1 MTFTANLG
9 AERPSSPTE
18 ASPGSGFAADRY
30 AQDRGNSAQP
40 GEHDP
45 QAKDLLE
52 RYLSEI
58 HSYRELGNVA
68 LRQLERRLE
77 ALSEHEEPFDAAEEM
92 RKADAAS
99 PRRHSLQQSALGE
112 AKGGNLN
119 DRLRELSA
127 YLHADLTKQDGPRGP
142 LRSEADQ
149 EQSFEPAPPATRPW
163 YAEAAGDAG
172 QAPRPA
178 AAPKPTPNAPILDRA
193 WFEDRFAVM
202 RGSIDQLAEK
212 IPTRRLETLETQF
225 QQLMERLDARE
236 TGKSMAAVEAGLK
249 KLAAY
254 LEDNKHWSAAQDA
267 RMNGVEERLD
277 RLSGLVAQSH
287 AALSATAKGLEIV
300 ARGTGANLAHNTAD
314 LVARKL
320 ETQLAMLDQSEPIA
334 MLSGEVSDIAN
345 QSRQFARSTDE
356 RLKQLQNCLDE
367 SLDRIDCLD
376 AKAEAPRSEK
386 RRPAETDDDSFDD
399 SYDGRMIAAARRAA
413 RLADGSAHDMPQDGE
428 PVRYQIPYGEFLPA
442 EERQNSRIGLVVAA
456 VILLLASAAMLY
468 LNLRDKGRGASLS
481 SAWLSYVLPERD
493 AGNTGNTELTTASVR
508 TQIINPDA
516 PESKTSGRLN
526 GSDWSLSVS
535 PRPGKAPA
543 PGAHATAAAEPVE
556 PAGDSTGGD
565 TLPFVDEGKT
575 DSLRSAAVA
584 GDADAQFSIGETY
597 LQGQNIDY
605 KLPVAERLSKAA
617 RWFRRAAEKG
627 HVPSQYRLAT
637 LYELGHGAPKDLA
650 EAMVWYRRAAEN
662 GHVKA
667 MHNLAVLSVIGDRRS
682 ANYLTAANWFSKAA
696 EHGLKDSQ
704 FNLGVLYERGLGVS
718 KDPAQAYRWFAL
730 AAKQGD
736 DKAAGKR
743 DLLAAEL
750 TAEELSAQGR
760 EMTAWTALEFDTE
773 ANSKAPEPPVEPAS
787 RRQAAVK
794 PRTPAPQPIKAAWS
808 TQLTTIDE
816 IAAEGQR
823 LLLKLGYSV
832 GQVDGIVGPRTAAAI
847 RAFEQK
853 IGAPATGRLT
863 EALVAKMAFAL

>member
-30 AQDRGNSAQP
+30 AQDSGNSAQP

-77 ALSEHEEPFDAAEEM
+77 ALSEQEEPFDAAEEM
-92 RKADAAS
+92 RRVAATS
-99 PRRHSLQQSALGE
+99 PRRSLRQSALGE

-127 YLHADLTKQDGPRGP
+127 YLHADLTKQDSPRGA

-149 EQSFEPAPPATRPW
+149 EQPIEPAPPPTRPW
-163 YAEAAGDAG
+163 YAEPAGDAG
-172 QAPRPA
+172 HAPRPA

-334 MLSGEVSDIAN
+334 ALSGEVSNISA
-345 QSRQFARSTDE
+345 QSKQFARSTDE
-356 RLKQLQNCLDE
+356 RLKQLQICLDE
-367 SLDRIDCLD
+367 SLDRIECLD
-376 AKAEAPRSEK
+376 ARTEAPRVEK
-386 RRPAETDDDSFDD
+386 SRSAETEEDSFDD

-413 RLADGSAHDMPQDGE
+413 RLADGSAEDLPRDGE

-442 EERQNSRIGLVVAA
+442 EERQNSRIGLVIAA

-468 LNLRDKGRGASLS
+468 LNLRDKGRSASLS

-493 AGNTGNTELTTASVR
+493 AGETGNTSLTTASVGTR
-508 TQIINPDA
+508 IIDPA
-516 PESKTSGRLN
+516 ATKSKAGGRLT
-526 GSDWSLSVS
+526 GDDWSLAVS
-535 PRPGKAPA
+535 PRPQAAPA
-543 PGAHATAAAEPVE
+543 PGAQAAATAE
-556 PAGDSTGGD
+556 PADGGD
-565 TLPFVDEGKT
+565 RLPLIGDGKT
-575 DSLRSAAVA
+575 DSLRSAAIA

-597 LQGQNIDY
+597 LQGQNTDH

-637 LYELGHGAPKDLA
+637 LYELGQGAPKDLA
-650 EAMVWYRRAAEN
+650 EAMVWYRRAAEK

-667 MHNLAVLSVIGDRRS
+667 MHNLAVLSVIGDMRS

-718 KDPAQAYRWFAL
+718 KDPARAYRWFAL

-750 TAEELSAQGR
+750 SAEELSAQGQ
-760 EMTAWTALEFDTE
+760 EMTAWTALEIDAE
-773 ANSKAPEPPVEPAS
+773 ANSKAPEPPVEPAG

-794 PRTPAPQPIKAAWS
+794 PKTPGPQLIKTAWS

-823 LLLKLGYSV
+823 LLLKLGYRV

-853 IGAPATGRLT
+853 IGAPTTGKLT
-863 EALVAKMAFAL
+863 EALVAKMAFLL

>member
-9 AERPSSPTE
+9 AERPSSPSE

-30 AQDRGNSAQP
+30 AQDRGNRAQP

-58 HSYRELGNVA
+58 YSYRERGNVA
-68 LRQLERRLE
+68 LRQLEQRLQ
-77 ALSEHEEPFDAAEEM
+77 ALSEQERAVDTAEVLRRAAT
-92 RKADAAS
+92 APAA
-99 PRRHSLQQSALGE
+99 RRSLQQSALGE
-112 AKGGNLN
+112 PRGGSLN

-127 YLHADLTKQDGPRGP
+127 YLHADLTKLDNPRGL
-142 LRSEADQ
+142 LRAAADDD
-149 EQSFEPAPPATRPW
+149 EGEIDP
-163 YAEAAGDAG
+163 
-172 QAPRPA
+172 APRPSQPLPSEPA
-178 AAPKPTPNAPILDRA
+178 EDAGRAPKPTPVAPILDRA
-193 WFEDRFAVM
+193 WFEDRFSAM

-212 IPTRRLETLETQF
+212 IPTQRLEMLETQF

-314 LVARKL
+314 LVAGKL
-320 ETQLAMLDQSEPIA
+320 KTQLAMLDQREPIA
-334 MLSGEVSDIAN
+334 VLSGEVSKIAT
-345 QSRQFARSTDE
+345 QSKQFARSTDE
-356 RLKQLQNCLDE
+356 RLKQLQICLDE
-367 SLDRIDCLD
+367 SLDRIELID
-376 AKAEAPRSEK
+376 AKAEAPRGEK
-386 RRPAETDDDSFDD
+386 SRPAAVEDDTFDD

-413 RLADGSAHDMPQDGE
+413 RLADGASEDMPQDGE

-442 EERQNSRIGLVVAA
+442 EERQNSRLGLIVAA
-456 VILLLASAAMLY
+456 IILLLASAAMLY
-468 LNLRDKGRGASLS
+468 LNLRDKGRSASPA
-481 SAWLSYVLPERD
+481 SAWLSHVLPERD
-493 AGNTGNTELTTASVR
+493 QGKTTNTALTTASVR
-508 TQIINPDA
+508 TQIINPAA
-516 PESKTSGRLN
+516 PAGKTSGRLD
-526 GSDWSLSVS
+526 GIDGPLAIA
-535 PRPGKAPA
+535 PAPEKTPA
-543 PGAHATAAAEPVE
+543 PGAHVAAAA
-556 PAGDSTGGD
+556 PASRGAGAE
-565 TLPFVDEGKT
+565 TLPFVEDGKT
-575 DSLRSAAVA
+575 DSLRSAAIA
-584 GDADAQFSIGETY
+584 GNAEAQFSIGETY
-597 LQGQNIDY
+597 LQGQDGDQ

-617 RWFRRAAEKG
+617 RWVRRAAENG
-627 HVPSQYRLAT
+627 HVPSHYRLAT
-637 LYELGHGAPKDLA
+637 LYELGQGAPKDHA
-650 EAMVWYRRAAEN
+650 EAMAWYRRAAEH

-667 MHNLAVLSVIGDRRS
+667 MHNLAVLSVLGDRRS
-682 ANYLTAANWFSKAA
+682 ANYLTAAKWFSEAA

-730 AAKQGD
+730 AAEQGD
-736 DKAAGKR
+736 QKAARKR
-743 DLLAAEL
+743 DSVAAAL
-750 TAEELSAQGR
+750 TAGQLSALGQ
-760 EMTAWTALEFDTE
+760 EMTAWKALEID
-773 ANSKAPEPPVEPAS
+773 AIVNSKAPEPPVEPAR
-787 RRQAAVK
+787 RRQAAVNPK
-794 PRTPAPQPIKAAWS
+794 TSSPQPFKTAWS
-808 TQLTTIDE
+808 TQLTAVDE

-823 LLLKLGYSV
+823 LLLKLGYEV

-853 IGAPATGRLT
+853 IGARSTGKLT
-863 EALVAKMAFAL
+863 EALVAKMAMSL